1 MLKTIVLVGLLLAA
15 AVVFGLWRGGF
26 LDEDAVK
33 DKAAELGRSAE
44 KNVKRA
50 GEEAAKAAREAV
62 QK

>member
-1 MLKTIVLVGLLLAA
+1 
-15 AVVFGLWRGGF
+15 
-26 LDEDAVK
+26 VK

-50 GEEAAKAAREAV
+50 GEEAAKAAREAI

>member
-1 MLKTIVLVGLLLAA
+1 MLKMMVLVALLLAG

-50 GEEAAKAAREAV
+50 GEEAAKATREAA
-62 QK
+62 QR